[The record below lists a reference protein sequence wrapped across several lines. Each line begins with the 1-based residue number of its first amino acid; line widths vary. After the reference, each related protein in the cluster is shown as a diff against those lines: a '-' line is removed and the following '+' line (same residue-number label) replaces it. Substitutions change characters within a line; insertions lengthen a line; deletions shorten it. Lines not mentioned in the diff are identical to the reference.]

1 MNDGVGCYKTNEME
15 RKIKVKKSLLSG
27 PPKMLLLLK
36 KMKKKKK
43 RRRSAMGREGEGKC
57 PIEN

>member
-36 KMKKKKK
+36 KNEEEEEEEEVCYGQ
-43 RRRSAMGREGEGKC
+43 RR
-57 PIEN
+57 